1 MTRRC
6 PNEMCGGS
14 LTLVEATDDFG
25 YAKTSYYVCV
35 DCGRRV
41 EAGQ

>member
-1 MTRRC
+1 MRDCPHNRC
-6 PNEMCGGS
+6 AGS

-25 YAKTSYYVCV
+25 FATTSYYVCV

-41 EAGQ
+41 EAGE